1 MTAATLAVQSSL
13 FDVALEPELPSDGLT
28 IDTPH
33 GSVDLVAVDRA
44 LAGERLHLTY
54 AEHKY
59 IAALIRAHL
68 AVYPSGRWQ
77 NRQERGLT

>member
-1 MTAATLAVQSSL
+1 MTAPTLDAPLSL
-13 FDVALEPELPSDGLT
+13 FDAALEPELPSDGLT

-33 GSVDLVAVDRA
+33 GPVDLVAVDRA

-77 NRQERGLT
+77 NRKNGA

>member
-1 MTAATLAVQSSL
+1 MTAPTLAVQPSL
-13 FDVALEPELPSDGLT
+13 FDIDLEPELPSDGLT

-33 GSVDLVAVDRA
+33 GPVDLVAVDRA

-59 IAALIRAHL
+59 VAALIRAHL

-77 NRQERGLT
+77 NRRDVG